1 MNDSTQNIDLVERYF
16 DNEMTEEEKVRF
28 HDSMKS
34 NLELRHLFDRE
45 KLLINTIR
53 FGAAKN
59 HLDFFKELE
68 KSLPDVTLE
77 RKTSPA
83 WIYYAAAASVVI
95 LLVSGIYFFRA
106 NDPTPTELYAEYFT
120 PYPNVFEPTVRGS
133 EKVTKRAL
141 AFQKYEE
148 GDYQQ
153 AAALF
158 AALLRD
164 EREPGMLL
172 LLGNANL
179 ALGKTEEAK
188 NNFNEVVKTSSEN
201 SVPAQWYL
209 SLAYLRDGK
218 ISSAKETLTPLAE
231 TKNPYSKKAKDLLL
245 QMGQ

>member
-1 MNDSTQNIDLVERYF
+1 MNDSTQNIDMIERYF
-16 DNEMTEEEKVRF
+16 DNEMTEVEKVNF
-28 HDSMKS
+28 QEKLKS
-34 NLELRHLFDRE
+34 DLELRHLFDRE

-53 FGAAKN
+53 FDGAKN
-59 HLDFFKELE
+59 HLAFFKELE
-68 KSLPDVTLE
+68 KSLPDVTVE
-77 RKTSPA
+77 QKSSST

-106 NDPTPTELYAEYFT
+106 GDPAPTELYAEYFT

-133 EKVTKRAL
+133 EQATKRSL

-153 AAALF
+153 AADLF
-158 AALLRD
+158 SELIAD

-179 ALGKTEEAK
+179 SLGKTEEAK
-188 NNFNEVVKTSSEN
+188 SNFNEVIKTSVEN

-209 SLAYLRDGK
+209 SLAYLRDGQT
-218 ISSAKETLTPLAE
+218 SSAKETLRLLTE
-231 TKNPYSKKAKDLLL
+231 SKNQYTKKAEDLLSRL
-245 QMGQ
+245 GE